1 MRGLASQLFPK
12 VTESRRLSAH
22 RANFGAATR
31 DGVGFSQRMYVDLI
45 QTPRIEAGVPTRYHL
60 MLLFSGRVGKQNFE
74 KKTIELGFR
83 ERIGSF
89 VLNRIFGRQHSEHRR
104 QRI

>member
-1 MRGLASQLFPK
+1 M
-12 VTESRRLSAH
+12 VTSATHYVDDVTLHAPFDAH

-45 QTPRIEAGVPTRYHL
+45 QTPRIEAGVPTGYHL
-60 MLLFSGRVGKQNFE
+60 MLLFSGRVGKQNLE